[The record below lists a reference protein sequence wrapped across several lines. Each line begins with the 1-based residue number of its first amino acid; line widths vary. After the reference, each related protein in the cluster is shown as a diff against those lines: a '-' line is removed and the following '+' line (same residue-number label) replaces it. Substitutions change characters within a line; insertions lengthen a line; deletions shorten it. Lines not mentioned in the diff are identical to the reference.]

1 MITILESQR
10 TSLLKTN
17 DGLNK
22 NSTEYKKNS
31 EKIVQLE
38 KDLKDLTGEDYNT
51 KVKVDVDT
59 SKAKTGLSKFFGGLG
74 NVVLGMLGVPGNI
87 LSMIAKLDT
96 GTSYVPNNQ
105 LAMIHQGEA
114 VIPKKFNSREYF
126 GMGNDDTNEL
136 LKELIDRV
144 ENIEINPYTTIK
156 DVGTASV
163 NYINNQNRVMGRG
176 VI

>member
-1 MITILESQR
+1 
-10 TSLLKTN
+10 
-17 DGLNK
+17 
-22 NSTEYKKNS
+22 
-31 EKIVQLE
+31 
-38 KDLKDLTGEDYNT
+38 
-51 KVKVDVDT
+51 
-59 SKAKTGLSKFFGGLG
+59 
-74 NVVLGMLGVPGNI
+74 MLGVPGNI

-126 GMGNDDTNEL
+126 GMGNDDTNKL
-136 LKELIDRV
+136 LEELIDRV

-163 NYINNQNRVMGRG
+163 NYINKQNRVMGRG